1 MERVLVAGG
10 CRLPRGMILLFMIIH
25 CIFAG
30 SFYGYVQLSSIL
42 SERGCFGELCKDGA
56 YPCAEQGIALAN
68 VYTWSSVVA
77 FATPLIGG
85 WLSSVAGP
93 RVTLAV
99 LACAAAAGWA
109 LLLAMV
115 PAEVGGPFRSEL
127 LQPAMTLIGAAS
139 AANYLPLLSVASLF
153 ESRGLVLSVASGS
166 FDAGS
171 VVFLIVRLASDAG
184 VSLRTVFIGILAG
197 PVAAT
202 ILGALF
208 LWRNTP
214 FVDLCDEVSVKNV
227 DSGSGSGSGDG
238 DGDGAPA
245 AAAAVAGTTTPK
257 RTITP
262 SLHGEAVLAAG
273 AAAAG
278 ATPVGRD
285 SSVHGDKVYVSLSTA
300 AVSSGADSLSFEKRS
315 NDNGNGNGNGSG
327 NGAEIEDGNVDVN
340 AVIVPLP
347 SPASASPFLPALDTA
362 RLHGVPWHIV
372 MCTPEFL
379 GFLTLF
385 IVIAVRFNYF
395 LASIFSQL
403 TSVADI
409 ASAGPMLRLLGFL
422 MPGLA
427 LPVVLIS
434 GKLADSRGPVAALT
448 TLSLLAILMSALQLV
463 PSLNAQI
470 ATFVFFVFMRGF
482 LFANASVYL
491 SVAFGFRNLGVL
503 IGTVT
508 AVGGTAGLLASS
520 LMRWA
525 QADAR
530 GYTAPNALMLGFS
543 IATLAF
549 PAWLARRGGHSSI
562 WAALQRPCAAQ
573 A

>member
-1 MERVLVAGG
+1 MERVRTAGG
-10 CRLPRGMILLFMIIH
+10 CRLPRGLILAFVVLH

-30 SFYGYVQLSSIL
+30 SFYGYVMFSSIL
-42 SERGCFGELCKDGA
+42 SERGCFRELCKDDA
-56 YPCAEQGIALAN
+56 YPCEAQSIALAN

-77 FATPLIGG
+77 FATPLLSG

-93 RVTLAV
+93 RVTLSV

-109 LLLAMV
+109 LLLAMT
-115 PAEVGGPFRSEL
+115 PMTEGAPFRSEL
-127 LQPAMTLIGAAS
+127 LQPAMLLIGAAS

-153 ESRGLVLSVASGS
+153 SSRGLVLSIASGS

-171 VVFLIVRLASDAG
+171 VVFLIVRLANDAG
-184 VSLRTVFIGILAG
+184 VPLRTIFIGIMAG
-197 PVAAT
+197 PVAAI
-202 ILGALF
+202 ILGAMF

-214 FVDLCDEVSVKNV
+214 FLDLSEELKDASTSIGKGDEKQLENATDANS
-227 DSGSGSGSGDG
+227 S
-238 DGDGAPA
+238 ALR
-245 AAAAVAGTTTPK
+245 
-257 RTITP
+257 RTEMP
-262 SLHGEAVLAAG
+262 SLMGEAVLATG

-278 ATPVGRD
+278 SPQREAREA
-285 SSVHGDKVYVSLSTA
+285 SVHGDRVYVSLSTA
-300 AVSSGADSLSFEKRS
+300 PTSLSKTEDSSRIAMS
-315 NDNGNGNGNGSG
+315 EVDDETHAER
-327 NGAEIEDGNVDVN
+327 GATNVSR
-340 AVIVPLP
+340 PETSH
-347 SPASASPFLPALDTA
+347 SPALQSPFLPALDTA
-362 RLHGVPWHIV
+362 RLHALSWR
-372 MCTPEFL
+372 MAMRTPEFI
-379 GFLTLF
+379 GFLLLF
-385 IVIAVRFNYF
+385 IIIAVRFNYF
-395 LASIFSQL
+395 LASVFSQL
-403 TSVADI
+403 MSVASSSVDNNG
-409 ASAGPMLRLLGFL
+409 ASDMLRLLGFL

-434 GKLADSRGPVAALT
+434 GALADSRGPVAALT
-448 TLSLLAILMSALQLV
+448 TLSLLAVLMSALQLV
-463 PSLNAQI
+463 PSLTAQV

-525 QADAR
+525 QDDAR

-543 IATLAF
+543 IATIAF
-549 PAWLARRGGHSSI
+549 PAWLARRGGHSGM
-562 WAALQRPCAAQ
+562 WEALQRPRLAQ